1 MNLLDQFLAWLK
13 GPASTSTSATPAP
26 APTIGDRLVQLGRDY
41 IDRSKREAQTKANAA
56 AAAAPADNTPGA
68 ETKQASEAPPG
79 ETLKDWFDLYDR
91 LETAAKK

>member
-13 GPASTSTSATPAP
+13 GPASTSTSVTP
-26 APTIGDRLVQLGRDY
+26 APTIGDRLLSFGRDY

-56 AAAAPADNTPGA
+56 QAAAPADNAPGA

>member
-13 GPASTSTSATPAP
+13 GPATVSTSTAP
-26 APTIGDRLVQLGRDY
+26 APTIGDRLWRVASDY
-41 IDRSKREAQTKANAA
+41 LDRSKREAQAKANVA

-79 ETLKDWFDLYDR
+79 ETLKDLFALYDR
-91 LETAAKK
+91 AVQK

>member
-13 GPASTSTSATPAP
+13 GPASTSTSVTP
-26 APTIGDRLVQLGRDY
+26 APTIGDRLLSFGRDY
-41 IDRSKREAQTKANAA
+41 LDRTKREAQTKANAA

-91 LETAAKK
+91 LESAAKK

>member
-13 GPASTSTSATPAP
+13 GPASTSTAT
-26 APTIGDRLVQLGRDY
+26 APTIGDRLLSFGRDY
-41 IDRSKREAQTKANAA
+41 LDRTKREAQIKANAA

-79 ETLKDWFDLYDR
+79 ETLADWFALYDK
-91 LETAAKK
+91 LEATAKK